1 MAAGSHLE
9 NGIWADLVI
18 PAIIIRLLI
27 NIIYGFSHK
36 YIIDH

>member
-18 PAIIIRLLI
+18 AAIIMRKANKGIKELFHR
-27 NIIYGFSHK
+27 FK
-36 YIIDH
+36 IDQ